1 MEPQARYALVGV
13 VILVLAAALVV
24 FILWLNRA
32 GLERGTEPFLI
43 FFRHQSLDGLQ
54 INSDVK
60 MRGIKVGYVARFQIE
75 EGDANAVRVLIRV
88 NADTPV
94 RKSTQATIVRNLVT
108 GLAAIHLIN
117 TDDKSLPNTE
127 PPPGLPHPVI
137 AEAEGTQE
145 VTDALSRFAEEG
157 VKTLEQLQRV
167 LTDDNIARIRGT
179 LSNLENL
186 TLQLEQ
192 QAPALREA
200 LLAVTRAAGELTAAS
215 ATIGRAAEGL
225 DHHVGEIAQGTQEVL
240 AEARQ
245 TLAEARARLDSL
257 ERDLATVAGD
267 LERLSDTGKL
277 ELQATARELRAAAD
291 SLSRTA
297 RRLEDPRAVL
307 FGPHA
312 AELGPGERR

>member
-1 MEPQARYALVGV
+1 MEPQARYALVGI

-32 GLERGTEPFLI
+32 GLERDTKPFLV

-54 INSDVK
+54 VNSDVK
-60 MRGIKVGYVARFQIE
+60 MRGIKVGYVARYQIE
-75 EGDANAVRVLIRV
+75 EGDVNAVRVVIRV
-88 NADTPV
+88 AADTPV

-117 TDDKSLPNTE
+117 TDEKSPPNTE
-127 PPPGLPHPVI
+127 PPPGLPYPVI

-157 VKTLEQLQRV
+157 VKTLEQLQLV

-200 LLAVTRAAGELTAAS
+200 LLAVTQAAGELTAAG
-215 ATIGRAAEGL
+215 ATVSRAAKGL
-225 DHHVGEIAQGTQEVL
+225 DHHVGEIAQGTKEAL

-245 TLAEARARLDSL
+245 TLAEARKRLVSL
-257 ERDLATVAGD
+257 ERDLGAVAGN
-267 LERLSDTGKL
+267 LERLSDTGNL

-312 AELGPGERR
+312 GELGPGEKR